1 MTNTTEQVIEF
12 IKLYL
17 SSPKVQMTLKDSSIQ
32 SIAEDAAGNVDKAKA
47 TIDSLVFTRNLGQ

>member
-32 SIAEDAAGNVDKAKA
+32 AIAEDANGDTEKAKN
-47 TIDSLVFTRNLGQ
+47 TIDSLVFTRNLGM